1 MPTLSQLKKLNIEF
15 VAAFALCAYA
25 FSFILFSFCETDCQ
39 TSKRLSL
46 AAILN
51 TLFSRLA
58 LPLANKQCLRFTCQ
72 SANQKPSESLFTIIT
87 SVTYNRRFDWL
98 MRVYCDAIYHRRSVN
113 FLKCFFCNF
122 PRFICFYTTFIKPF
136 KIKTLSESRRE
147 YAIGKLLAFWN
158 KQNNVRINTIKRFS
172 RILPTFSAYHI
183 INARDSFSIT

>member
-1 MPTLSQLKKLNIEF
+1 MNQLPTLSQLKKLNIEF

-72 SANQKPSESLFTIIT
+72 SANQKLSETLFTIIT

-122 PRFICFYTTFIKPF
+122 PPFYLLLYNFLNLLKLKLYLKAEGNMPQ
-136 KIKTLSESRRE
+136 ESFQLFE
-147 YAIGKLLAFWN
+147 IN
-158 KQNNVRINTIKRFS
+158 RIMCE
-172 RILPTFSAYHI
+172 
-183 INARDSFSIT
+183 